1 MKRKITII
9 TVAIMSLIAGQANAM
24 MEISYTHILNTC
36 APIIRKIKEHPYIAL
51 ASGLVAGALLIKKL
65 MPTQTVATETKC
77 ADPVIDQK
85 SIEVSTG
92 FAPIKYTKRKKGFA
106 SRFKTQQQFAA
117 EQDKEQKPSVTP
129 EDPNNIRSRT
139 GSQQAQLVAQLLA
152 REALKTQLKSV
163 NK

>member
-24 MEISYTHILNTC
+24 MEISYAHILNTC

-65 MPTQTVATETKC
+65 MPTQAVATETKC
-77 ADPVIDQK
+77 AEVIDQK
-85 SIEVSTG
+85 SIEGSIG
-92 FAPIKYTKRKKGFA
+92 FAPIKHTKRKKGFA

-117 EQDKEQKPSVTP
+117 EQAKEQKPSVTP
-129 EDPNNIRSRT
+129 EDPNNIKSRT